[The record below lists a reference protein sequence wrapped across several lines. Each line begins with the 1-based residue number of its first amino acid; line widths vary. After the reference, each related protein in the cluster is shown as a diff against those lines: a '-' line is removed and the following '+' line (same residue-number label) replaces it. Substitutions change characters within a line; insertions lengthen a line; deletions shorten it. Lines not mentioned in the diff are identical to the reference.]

1 MRTVYTMDDS
11 QMGEWKEICK
21 AYAKKVNADLL
32 FVNETSFG
40 IQLPSGELQHIYIDE
55 LVHLLGGKL

>member
-1 MRTVYTMDDS
+1 MCRTVYAMNEN
-11 QMGEWKEICK
+11 QMEDWKAICA
-21 AYAKKVNADLL
+21 AYTKKVNAELL

-55 LVHLLGGKL
+55 LVSLLENE